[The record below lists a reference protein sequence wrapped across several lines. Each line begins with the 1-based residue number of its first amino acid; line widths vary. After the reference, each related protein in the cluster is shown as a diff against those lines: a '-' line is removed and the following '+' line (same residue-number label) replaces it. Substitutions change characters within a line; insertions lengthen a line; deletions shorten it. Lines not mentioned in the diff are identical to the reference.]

1 MLSYKALS
9 YGKKVNV
16 KAFCIMG
23 YRRIFFILYEIFP
36 IDEINK
42 QWDD

>member
-16 KAFCIMG
+16 KAFCIG